1 LYTHSTYF
9 RAHLKMGIFLTVLYL
24 LGVAAAIHAIFHTRT
39 SQGTIAWVISLITIP
54 FISIPMYALFGPRK
68 FQSYIDTKYQSNKKM
83 KGINKHLLE
92 QFELFKSQLK
102 SDKANINALENLAQL
117 PFTSNNG
124 VQLLID
130 GQQAFPAMLKA
141 INESRKYILIQFYI
155 VRDDEMG
162 IKFKDALI
170 AKAREGVEIFFL
182 YDSVGSHD
190 LPNHYIRSLKEN
202 GIHVVCFNEAKFP
215 INRFQMNFRNHRKI
229 LITDGLT
236 AFVGGLNLGN
246 EYIGISD
253 KFNCWRD
260 THTLFTGPCVQG
272 VQLTFVEDW
281 FSETYVIPE
290 LNWTPEKNLNQ
301 ENDGKPNPD
310 KDVLVLSSGPI
321 DDIETGTLF
330 FLHLINSARKR
341 LWIASPY
348 FIPDIQVI
356 SALQLAVLRG
366 VDVRILLPGQP
377 DNKLMQL
384 TSFASFQEV
393 ISTGVKIYH
402 YQPGFMHQKVLLI
415 DNDISAIG
423 TANLGN
429 RSFRLNFELMMLIA
443 GKDFASEVE
452 KMLIH
457 DFELS
462 QPFDIDKIK
471 VKPFLS
477 QLLIRAAR
485 LVAPLQ

>member
-1 LYTHSTYF
+1 
-9 RAHLKMGIFLTVLYL
+9 MEIFLALLYAIAILATV
-24 LGVAAAIHAIFHTRT
+24 HAIFHTRT
-39 SQGTIAWVISLITIP
+39 SQGTIAWVISLLTLPI
-54 FISIPMYALFGPRK
+54 ISIPMYILFGPRK
-68 FQSYIDTKYQSNKKM
+68 FQHYIDAKH
-83 KGINKHLLE
+83 KGDEKISRITQQLLKE
-92 QFELFKSQLK
+92 FELFKSQLK
-102 SDKANINALENLAQL
+102 TNQANIRVLENLAKL
-117 PFTSNNG
+117 PFTSNNN

-141 INESRKYILIQFYI
+141 IEEAKDYILIQFYI

-170 AKAREGVEIFFL
+170 EKASEGLRVYFL

-190 LPNHYIRSLKEN
+190 LPKHYINNLQKN
-202 GIHVVCFNEAKFP
+202 GVNVVCFNDAKFQ
-215 INRFQMNFRNHRKI
+215 INRFQLNFRNHRKI
-229 LITDGLT
+229 LITDGKT

-260 THTLFTGPCVQG
+260 THALFTGPCVQG
-272 VQLTFVEDW
+272 VQLAFLEDW
-281 FSETYVIPE
+281 YSETQQLPE
-290 LNWTPEKNLNQ
+290 LNWTPAKATDC
-301 ENDGKPNPD
+301 ENTEHPYPN
-310 KDVLVLSSGPI
+310 KDILVLPSGPI
-321 DDIETGTLF
+321 DDLETGTLF
-330 FLHLINSARKR
+330 FLHLINSANKR

-348 FIPDIQVI
+348 FIPDVQVI
-356 SALQLAVLRG
+356 SALQLAALRG

-384 TSFASFQEV
+384 TSYACFQEV
-393 ISTGVKIYH
+393 VSTGVKIYH

-443 GKDFASEVE
+443 GGVVASEVE
-452 KMLIH
+452 AMLIN
-457 DFELS
+457 DFAQS
-462 QPFDIDKIK
+462 KAFDINNIK
-471 VKPFLS
+471 LKPFLS
-477 QLLIRAAR
+477 QLMIRTAR
-485 LVAPLQ
+485 LMAPLQ

>member
-1 LYTHSTYF
+1 MEIFPTILYII
-9 RAHLKMGIFLTVLYL
+9 A
-24 LGVAAAIHAIFHTRT
+24 VAAAIHAIFHTRT
-39 SQGTIAWVISLITIP
+39 SQGTIAWVIALITIP
-54 FISIPMYALFGPRK
+54 LASIPMYILFGPRK
-68 FQSYIDTKYQSNKKM
+68 FQSYIDTRHRSNNKINS
-83 KGINKHLLE
+83 INKQLLE
-92 QFELFKSQLK
+92 QFKLFKSQLK
-102 SDKANINALENLAQL
+102 SDKANIHALENLAHL

-141 INESRKYILIQFYI
+141 IDESRKYILIQFYI

-162 IKFKDALI
+162 TKFKDALI
-170 AKAREGVEIFFL
+170 TKAKEGVEIFFL

-190 LPNHYIRSLKEN
+190 LPNHYIESLKEN
-202 GIHVVCFNEAKFP
+202 GINVVCFNEAKLP

-229 LITDGLT
+229 LISDGLI

-272 VQLTFVEDW
+272 VQITFVEDW
-281 FSETYVIPE
+281 FSETSVIPE
-290 LNWTPEKNLNQ
+290 LNWTPEKGMGPKN
-301 ENDGKPNPD
+301 NDYPYPD

-321 DDIETGTLF
+321 DDLETGTLF

-384 TSFASFQEV
+384 TSYASFQEV
-393 ISTGVKIYH
+393 VSTGVKIYH

-415 DNDISAIG
+415 DDDISAIG

-443 GKDFASEVE
+443 GKAFASEVE

-457 DFELS
+457 DFDLS
-462 QPFDIDKIK
+462 RPFDIDNIK
-471 VKPFLS
+471 LKPFLS
-477 QLLIRAAR
+477 QLMIRAAR
-485 LVAPLQ
+485 LMAPLQ